1 MGERFSAPTF
11 SLGNFQAICQLFNDL
26 SAFVCICQLFNDFPA
41 NNKQS
46 TL

>member
-26 SAFVCICQLFNDFPA
+26 SLPRKKGKGDAIIG
-41 NNKQS
+41 
-46 TL
+46 